1 MTILEI
7 MERSNTRDTNLVIAW
22 IKDAIHQI
30 QSTQQDSISVNK
42 QNIVSSSDGDD
53 NQYSLP
59 AGLISINSV
68 SVLDTE
74 DDNKYK
80 NIRRLGFE
88 PVVSEDTNP

>member
-7 MERSNTRDTNLVIAW
+7 MERANTRDTNLVIAW

-30 QSTQQDSISVNK
+30 QSTQQDSVVINK
-42 QNIVSSSDGDD
+42 QNITKAADGDD

-68 SVLDTE
+68 SILDTQ

-80 NIRRLGFE
+80 IIRRLGFE

>member
-7 MERSNTRDTNLVIAW
+7 MERANTRETKLVVAW
-22 IKDAIHQI
+22 IKDAIAQM
-30 QSTQQDSISVNK
+30 QSDDAEKLSVNK
-42 QNIVSSSDGDD
+42 QNIVKVADGDD

-80 NIRRLGFE
+80 VIRRLAFE
-88 PVVSEDTNP
+88 PIVSEDTNP